1 MTSLPITQA
10 TGDLVSLARTNPL
23 HYTANGTLE
32 PGQRAKGQDS
42 GIGSFQD
49 AMLKAM
55 DGVNDDQAKST
66 DLVQQMLVDPDSV
79 DAHDVT
85 IAMAEASLSLNLAKT
100 IMSRV
105 VTAWKDVI
113 NTR

>member
-1 MTSLPITQA
+1 MAALPLNQV

-32 PGQRAKGQDS
+32 AEQKPKSSDS
-42 GIGSFQD
+42 SIGSFGD

-55 DGVNDDQAKST
+55 DGVNADQAKST

-85 IAMAEASLSLNLAKT
+85 IAMAEASLSLNLART